1 MITAYVPTAGSSENM
16 TAPPLGLM
24 PKWLHDER
32 RMREILDAMDRYAA
46 AKMPV
51 PVEWISELRDLI
63 SAKFS
68 RLRNE

>member
-1 MITAYVPTAGSSENM
+1 MITAYVPTAGSAENP

-32 RMREILDAMDRYAA
+32 RMREILDAMERYATA
-46 AKMPV
+46 QMPA

-63 SAKFS
+63 AAELS